1 MYWWVLQFDIRKSS
15 NFLLGVAI
23 QPCNPVVQT
32 WRSIWACIPE
42 IKGARDI
49 EKLSRSIWLM
59 FCQIPENKWSDDI
72 KESNPVGGR
81 GKKRQYLSQNSSVSA
96 KMTAFFPRSLD
107 FLSRGV
113 FLRSSPGLL
122 TSFSAI
128 NGGSNSTS
136 AGTKWV
142 LAAFSLPEDEDTEL
156 PPNSTRE
163 ICKSA
168 SLMKS

>member
-49 EKLSRSIWLM
+49 EKLSKWIWLM

-81 GKKRQYLSQNSSVSA
+81 GKKDNIYLKTVQCQQRWLPSFPDHSISSHGECFFEVRQVSWHH
-96 KMTAFFPRSLD
+96 FQ
-107 FLSRGV
+107 
-113 FLRSSPGLL
+113 LL
-122 TSFSAI
+122 M
-128 NGGSNSTS
+128 
-136 AGTKWV
+136 V
-142 LAAFSLPEDEDTEL
+142 AATQLLLVPSGCL
-156 PPNSTRE
+156 PPSHYPKMRTPSFHQTRPE
-163 ICKSA
+163 RSA
-168 SLMKS
+168 NQLH